1 MTVRT
6 RLPPKKS
13 AASLDFKALSDIK
26 YATASLG
33 VFLVEFAIFVP
44 ITYITSYA
52 LDAGFDEQ
60 MAYSVLIFLNLG
72 AIFGRFLPG
81 LVADRLGRFNVMT
94 VNCLMCALFTLILW
108 LCGALLD
115 PSNLGIVI
123 SYAVIFGFFSG
134 AAISVAPVCI
144 SQVCDIQDYGK
155 RVGTTW
161 TLVSVGTLIAIP
173 IAGAI
178 QQRNNGA
185 YYGLIAFGGVLYF
198 VSTVAFA
205 VSRGVCKGWALW
217 TKF

>member
-1 MTVRT
+1 M
-6 RLPPKKS
+6 
-13 AASLDFKALSDIK
+13 
-26 YATASLG
+26 
-33 VFLVEFAIFVP
+33 
-44 ITYITSYA
+44 
-52 LDAGFDEQ
+52 
-60 MAYSVLIFLNLG
+60 
-72 AIFGRFLPG
+72 
-81 LVADRLGRFNVMT
+81 
-94 VNCLMCALFTLILW
+94 
-108 LCGALLD
+108 
-115 PSNLGIVI
+115 
-123 SYAVIFGFFSG
+123 
-134 AAISVAPVCI
+134 APVCI